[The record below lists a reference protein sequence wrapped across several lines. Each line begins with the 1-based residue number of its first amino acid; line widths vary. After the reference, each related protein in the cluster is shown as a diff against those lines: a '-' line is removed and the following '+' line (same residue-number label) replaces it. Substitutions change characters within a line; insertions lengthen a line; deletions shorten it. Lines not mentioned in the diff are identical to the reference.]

1 MNFTKHIFLIAI
13 SFLGSI
19 SSFAQTK
26 KVDVNIVALIKKMSI
41 EEKAGQMTQID
52 LGVIAEGGICAL
64 KNPQTIDLKKIQEAI
79 SKYHIGSILNVG
91 CGSGTISLENWH
103 KILNTIY
110 LENARLSK
118 NNIPILY
125 GIDAIHGANY
135 TIGATLFPQQ
145 IAQAATWN
153 PALVKKGYEITA
165 YEVRA
170 TGIPWN
176 FSPVLDL
183 GRQPLWSRFFETFGE
198 DVYLAKTMT
207 KVAIEGYQGNDV
219 SNPYKV
225 ASCMKH
231 FLGYSMPLSGKD
243 RTPAWI
249 SDRELRE
256 YFLPTFQ
263 TAISSGAKTV
273 MINSGDIN
281 GTPVH
286 ANYDILTKLLRN
298 ELGFKGVAVTDWED
312 IYKLVNVHRIAKTKK
327 EAVKMAIMAGIDM
340 SMTPNDFEFTTLLV
354 ELVKEGS
361 IPESRLDLS
370 VKRILQLKKDLALF
384 SQTEF
389 EQSKYPLF
397 GSEEHA
403 KASYDVA
410 KESMTLLKNKNN
422 ILPLKSNDKIFVC
435 GPSANSLNLLNGAWT
450 HTWQGVDASYNTKNK
465 FTILE
470 ALQNQNGL
478 NVSYELGVSI
488 DSIQNI
494 EDCLREAKKADKII
508 ICVGET
514 PSTEIVGNINDL
526 TLSFP
531 QIELINQLATLEK
544 PIILVCNFNRPR
556 ILSVIES
563 KVDAIL
569 YSYLPGDEGGKAIKD
584 VLVGIENPSGKL
596 PFTYPRFVNSFVHY
610 DHKATEDLDVDFSMN
625 AYKPQFD
632 FGFGM
637 SYTTFEYSN
646 LIVSDTNLY
655 GKQKITVSVTVK
667 NSGKVKGKEVVQL
680 YYNDLVASITP
691 SVKKLTKFSKIELK
705 PNETRKIEFEIKKS
719 DFSFINK
726 DLKRVTEPGEIELI
740 INNLKK
746 IIYVQ

>member
-103 KILNTIY
+103 KILNTIH
-110 LENARLSK
+110 LENARSSK

-286 ANYDILTKLLRN
+286 ANKDILTKLLRN

-384 SQTEF
+384 SETEF

-435 GPSANSLNLLNGAWT
+435 GPAANSLNFLNGAWT
-450 HTWQGVDASYNTKNK
+450 HTWQGVDPSYNTKNK
-465 FTILE
+465 FTILD

-494 EDCLREAKKADKII
+494 EACLREAKKADKII

-526 TLSFP
+526 TLSSP

-556 ILSVIES
+556 ILNVIES

-596 PFTYPRFVNSFVHY
+596 PFTYPRFVNSFVHS

-646 LIVSDTNLY
+646 LIVSDTNFY
-655 GKQKITVSVTVK
+655 DKQKITVSVTVK

-691 SVKKLTKFSKIELK
+691 SVKKLMAFSKIELK

-746 IIYVQ
+746 IIYAQ

>member
-103 KILNTIY
+103 KILNTIH

-422 ILPLKSNDKIFVC
+422 ILPLKSNDRIFVC
-435 GPSANSLNLLNGAWT
+435 GPAANSLNLLNGAWT

-465 FTILE
+465 FTILD

-494 EDCLREAKKADKII
+494 EACLREAKKADKII

-556 ILSVIES
+556 ILNLIES

-646 LIVSDTNLY
+646 LIVSDTNFY
-655 GKQKITVSVTVK
+655 DKQKITVSVTVK

-705 PNETRKIEFEIKKS
+705 PNETKKIEFEIKKS

-746 IIYVQ
+746 IIYAQ

>member
-1 MNFTKHIFLIAI
+1 
-13 SFLGSI
+13 
-19 SSFAQTK
+19 
-26 KVDVNIVALIKKMSI
+26 
-41 EEKAGQMTQID
+41 
-52 LGVIAEGGICAL
+52 
-64 KNPQTIDLKKIQEAI
+64 
-79 SKYHIGSILNVG
+79 
-91 CGSGTISLENWH
+91 
-103 KILNTIY
+103 
-110 LENARLSK
+110 
-118 NNIPILY
+118 
-125 GIDAIHGANY
+125 
-135 TIGATLFPQQ
+135 
-145 IAQAATWN
+145 
-153 PALVKKGYEITA
+153 
-165 YEVRA
+165 
-170 TGIPWN
+170 
-176 FSPVLDL
+176 LDL

-219 SNPYKV
+219 SYPYKV

-370 VKRILQLKKDLALF
+370 VKRILQLKKELALF

-435 GPSANSLNLLNGAWT
+435 GPAANSLNLLNGAWT
-450 HTWQGVDASYNTKNK
+450 HTWQGVDPSYNTKNK
-465 FTILE
+465 FTILD

-494 EDCLREAKKADKII
+494 EACLREAKKADKII

-556 ILSVIES
+556 ILNLIES

>member
-1 MNFTKHIFLIAI
+1 
-13 SFLGSI
+13 
-19 SSFAQTK
+19 
-26 KVDVNIVALIKKMSI
+26 
-41 EEKAGQMTQID
+41 
-52 LGVIAEGGICAL
+52 
-64 KNPQTIDLKKIQEAI
+64 
-79 SKYHIGSILNVG
+79 
-91 CGSGTISLENWH
+91 
-103 KILNTIY
+103 
-110 LENARLSK
+110 
-118 NNIPILY
+118 
-125 GIDAIHGANY
+125 
-135 TIGATLFPQQ
+135 
-145 IAQAATWN
+145 
-153 PALVKKGYEITA
+153 
-165 YEVRA
+165 
-170 TGIPWN
+170 
-176 FSPVLDL
+176 
-183 GRQPLWSRFFETFGE
+183 
-198 DVYLAKTMT
+198 
-207 KVAIEGYQGNDV
+207 
-219 SNPYKV
+219 
-225 ASCMKH
+225 
-231 FLGYSMPLSGKD
+231 
-243 RTPAWI
+243 
-249 SDRELRE
+249 
-256 YFLPTFQ
+256 
-263 TAISSGAKTV
+263 
-273 MINSGDIN
+273 
-281 GTPVH
+281 
-286 ANYDILTKLLRN
+286 
-298 ELGFKGVAVTDWED
+298 
-312 IYKLVNVHRIAKTKK
+312 
-327 EAVKMAIMAGIDM
+327 
-340 SMTPNDFEFTTLLV
+340 
-354 ELVKEGS
+354 
-361 IPESRLDLS
+361 
-370 VKRILQLKKDLALF
+370 LALF

-389 EQSKYPLF
+389 EQLKYPLF

-403 KASYDVA
+403 KVSYDVA

-526 TLSFP
+526 TLSSP
-531 QIELINQLATLEK
+531 QIELINQLAILEK

-655 GKQKITVSVTVK
+655 DKQKITVSVTVK

>member
-103 KILNTIY
+103 KILNTIH

-403 KASYDVA
+403 KVSYDVA

-435 GPSANSLNLLNGAWT
+435 GPAANSLNLLNGAWT

-494 EDCLREAKKADKII
+494 EACLREAKKADKII

-556 ILSVIES
+556 ILNVIES

-646 LIVSDTNLY
+646 LIVSDTNFY
-655 GKQKITVSVTVK
+655 DKQKITVSVIVK

-705 PNETRKIEFEIKKS
+705 PNETKKIEFEIKKS

>member
-435 GPSANSLNLLNGAWT
+435 GPAANSLNLLNGAWT
-450 HTWQGVDASYNTKNK
+450 HTWQGVDPSYNTKNK
-465 FTILE
+465 FTILD

-494 EDCLREAKKADKII
+494 EACLREAKKADKII

-526 TLSFP
+526 TLSSP

-556 ILSVIES
+556 ILNVIES

-655 GKQKITVSVTVK
+655 DKQKITVSVTVK